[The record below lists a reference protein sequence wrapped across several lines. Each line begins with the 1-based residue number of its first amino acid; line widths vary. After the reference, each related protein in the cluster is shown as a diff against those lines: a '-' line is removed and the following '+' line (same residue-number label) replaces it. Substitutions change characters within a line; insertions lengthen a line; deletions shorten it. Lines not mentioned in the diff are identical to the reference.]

1 MRWIRRVAMPC
12 LFGLSLATAVVGCA
26 STSGGGRDVQSWTMN
41 TGPKLQTAEGRA
53 KVRVDA
59 AGDHVVELTFQ
70 HLPMPERAF
79 AGTTMYMVWIVPRNG
94 PPQPMGSLDVGE
106 DLKAKVTIRTPNENF
121 DVLVTAEGSSDAT
134 APSRHHAFDVAIR
147 TAAA

>member
-1 MRWIRRVAMPC
+1 MPC
-12 LFGLSLATAVVGCA
+12 FFGLSLVAAMGGCA
-26 STSGGGRDVQSWTMN
+26 STPSGGRDVQSWTMN
-41 TGPKLQTAEGRA
+41 TGPKLPTADGRA

-79 AGTTMYMVWIVPRNG
+79 DGATMYMVWIVPRNA

-121 DVLVTAEGSSDAT
+121 DVLVTAEVSADT
-134 APSRHHAFDVAIR
+134 TEPSRHRAFDVAIR